1 MKVVGKSITD
11 RIWHLD
17 GFLKKGRRYLF
28 RLNDGVVV
36 EAEYRYITVDEDGYI
51 VVVRNAVSEE
61 EWYNFENMDI
71 DTERIVIVE
80 EA

>member
-11 RIWHLD
+11 RMRHLD

>member
-11 RIWHLD
+11 RMWHLD